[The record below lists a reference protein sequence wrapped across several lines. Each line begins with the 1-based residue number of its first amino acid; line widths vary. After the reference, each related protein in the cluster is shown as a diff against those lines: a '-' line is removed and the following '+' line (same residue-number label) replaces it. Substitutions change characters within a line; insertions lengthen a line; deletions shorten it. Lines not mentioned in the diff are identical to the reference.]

1 MRKLWIA
8 LLLISTA
15 PAPALAQDYPT
26 RPVRFI
32 VTFVPGGGTDIVAR
46 MVSQKLSEM
55 WKQQVIVDNR
65 GGGGGVIGVQI
76 AANAAPDGY
85 TLLFGTSSGLVINPL
100 LLGKVPYNP
109 VTDFAPVTLLT
120 TNPNMLVVNHAL
132 PANSVRELVALAK
145 ASPDKLNY
153 ATAGGGSPSHL
164 VMELFSSMTGTRFI
178 HVPYKGAGQAVVDLV
193 GGQVQITFNPIPP
206 LLPHVKSGKLKA
218 LGVSSAQRSPAVP
231 DVPTVAESGV
241 PGFEYVLWYSIFVPA
256 KTPRPIIDKI
266 SRDVTT
272 ILAQP
277 EVKQRL
283 VVVGADP
290 RSSTPEELGRF
301 MREDTERI
309 RKVIKAGNITADK
322 NF

>member
-1 MRKLWIA
+1 MQKLPIVLF
-8 LLLISTA
+8 LLSTVA
-15 PAPALAQDYPT
+15 APALAQDYPT

-46 MVSQKLSEM
+46 MVGQKLTEM
-55 WKQQVIVDNR
+55 WNQQVIVDNR

-100 LLGKVPYNP
+100 LLGKVPYDP
-109 VTDFAPVTLLT
+109 VNDFAPVTLLT
-120 TNPNMLVVNHAL
+120 TNPNMLVVNHAV
-132 PANSVRELVALAK
+132 PARSVKELVALAK
-145 ASPDKLNY
+145 ASPRKLTY
-153 ATAGGGSPSHL
+153 ATAGAGSPSHL
-164 VMELFSSMTGTRFI
+164 VMELFSSMTATSFV
-178 HVPYKGAGQAVVDLV
+178 HVPYKGAGQGIIDLV
-193 GGQVQITFNPIPP
+193 SGQVQITFNPIPP

-218 LGVSSAQRSPAVP
+218 LGVSSTQRSPAVP

-266 SRDVTT
+266 SRDVGK

-283 VVVGADP
+283 VAVGADP

-309 RKVIKAGNITADK
+309 RKVIKAGNITAEK

>member
-1 MRKLWIA
+1 
-8 LLLISTA
+8 
-15 PAPALAQDYPT
+15 
-26 RPVRFI
+26 
-32 VTFVPGGGTDIVAR
+32 
-46 MVSQKLSEM
+46 
-55 WKQQVIVDNR
+55 
-65 GGGGGVIGVQI
+65 
-76 AANAAPDGY
+76 
-85 TLLFGTSSGLVINPL
+85 
-100 LLGKVPYNP
+100 
-109 VTDFAPVTLLT
+109 
-120 TNPNMLVVNHAL
+120 
-132 PANSVRELVALAK
+132 
-145 ASPDKLNY
+145 
-153 ATAGGGSPSHL
+153 
-164 VMELFSSMTGTRFI
+164 MELFSSMTGTRFI
-178 HVPYKGAGQAVVDLV
+178 HVPYKGAGQAVIDLV
-193 GGQVQITFNPIPP
+193 SGQVQITFNPIPP

-266 SRDVTT
+266 SRDVAT

-277 EVKQRL
+277 EAKQRF